1 MLNSCRG
8 ECDSPNERF
17 LSIDAGVQLRTAQMK
32 L

>member
-1 MLNSCRG
+1 MLNSCHG

-17 LSIDAGVQLRTAQMK
+17 LSIDAEVKLRAAQVK